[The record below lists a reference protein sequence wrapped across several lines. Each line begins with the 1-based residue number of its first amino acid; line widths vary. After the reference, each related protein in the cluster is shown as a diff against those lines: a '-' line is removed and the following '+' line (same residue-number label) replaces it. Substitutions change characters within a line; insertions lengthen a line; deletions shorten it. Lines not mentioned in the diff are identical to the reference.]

1 MSPENWQKIKAIFN
15 EAVELGSAECED
27 LLKNQ
32 ADTEIL
38 AEVRKLLA
46 AEKQNNFAAP
56 IANLSHLWQDE
67 RAEDFIGKEIGNYK
81 ITREI
86 GRGGMGIVFEA
97 SREGADF
104 SQIAALKI
112 LKRGMDSDAMLRRFR
127 FERQILASLEHPHI
141 ARLLDG
147 GMTADGLQFF
157 ALEYVK
163 GQPLDEYCDEKDL
176 SINERLR
183 LFLQVCAAVSFAHSR
198 LVVHRDL
205 KPSNILVT
213 PDGTVKLLDFGIAK
227 ILTPD
232 EDYKAQTVTAL
243 GMMTPA
249 YASPEQIKGEIVST
263 ASDIYSLGL
272 ILYEL
277 LTGVSAYNF
286 PNNRPDEIAKIIC
299 ETEPPKPSSVISQ
312 QLSVNN
318 LRTDDNER
326 RATNSGQ
333 TTNPKSKIQN
343 PKSLKG
349 DLDTIILKALR
360 KETARRYASVEQFAG
375 DIKRH
380 LDGLPVIARPDTFS
394 YRFEKFVSRNRV
406 SVLAGVLVFLA
417 LAGGIGATSWQAVRA
432 ERARKLSEQR
442 FGEVRQL
449 ANNIVFKYYDE
460 VEKLPNSTKVREMLV
475 TDSLNY
481 FDSLARDENADDALK
496 SELARAFIRIGKVQ
510 GRAYFANLGDVA
522 GAIENYRKGI
532 NLLEPLAAKS
542 GDLKM
547 QSDLINAYSD
557 LSITLRRQG
566 NSAESDALLQK
577 ALTLNESLVQANP
590 DDISLAFRLAT
601 NYLVLGDSLPV
612 GKGAD
617 ENIAAYQKSM
627 TVSESILKR
636 DPNHVRANNIFAAAA
651 DRVATNLLALAKSAV
666 ADEDMNSAKQLWQE
680 AAPIISRNIEI
691 SKKLVALQPEETVN
705 QAILDAATANYGIF
719 LSESG
724 EYAEALKVQ
733 LGSVETFRKNAE
745 KDADNSE
752 QKMLYASVEYVL
764 GATYSRLGEIEKSEQ
779 TFQHALAL
787 FDELVKHDAQ
797 NFDYLQ
803 KRCEAKFAYADEL
816 LQRGEIEN
824 ARKTYEKAFLETEK
838 AAHEKDFAYGESLR
852 GIYLEKIGNCDL
864 ATAKKANQTA
874 AKQIESIKNALIN
887 YRQTAEIWNQHG
899 ARSILGIRQN
909 FQLSVLE
916 RKINRTQAILE
927 NGTRTSV
934 RRSVAA
940 N

>member
-15 EAVELGSAECED
+15 EAVELDSAECED

-32 ADTEIL
+32 ADAEIL

-46 AEKQNNFAAP
+46 AEKHNNFAEP
-56 IANLSHLWQDE
+56 VANLSHLWQDE
-67 RAEDFIGKEIGNYK
+67 RAEDFLGRQIGNYK

-97 SREGADF
+97 SRETADF
-104 SQIAALKI
+104 SQVVALKL

-127 FERQILASLEHPHI
+127 HERQILASLEHPNI

-147 GMTADGLQFF
+147 GMTDDGLQFF

-163 GQPLDEYCDEKDL
+163 GQPLDEYCNEKDL

-213 PDGTVKLLDFGIAK
+213 ENGAVKLLDFGIAK

-232 EDYKAQTVTAL
+232 EEHKTQTVTAL

-277 LTGVSAYNF
+277 LTGIQAYNF

-299 ETEPPKPSSVISQ
+299 ESEPPRPSSVVSGQ
-312 QLSVNN
+312 WSVVSGKTKNS
-318 LRTDDNER
+318 ER
-326 RATNSGQ
+326 RATNGGQ

-360 KETARRYASVEQFAG
+360 KEPARRYASVEQFAG
-375 DIKRH
+375 DVQRH

-406 SVLAGVLVFLA
+406 SVIAGMLVFLA
-417 LAGGIGATSWQAVRA
+417 LAGGIAATSWQAVRA
-432 ERARKLSEQR
+432 ERARKLAEQR

-496 SELARAFIRIGKVQ
+496 SELARAYIRIGKVQ
-510 GRAYFANLGDVA
+510 GRAYFANLGDVS

-542 GDLKM
+542 GDLKL

-566 NSAESDALLQK
+566 NSAESDALLRK
-577 ALTLNESLVQANP
+577 ALTLNESLVEANP
-590 DDISLAFRLAT
+590 DDIPLAFRLST
-601 NYLVLGDSLPV
+601 NYLVLGDSLPI

-617 ENIAAYQKSM
+617 ENIAAYRKSM
-627 TVSESILKR
+627 AVSESILKR

-651 DRVATNLLALAKSAV
+651 DRVATNLMELAKSA
-666 ADEDMNSAKQLWQE
+666 DEDENPDLAKQLWQE
-680 AAPIISRNIEI
+680 AAPIVSQDVEI

-705 QAILDAATANYGIF
+705 QAILDAAIANYGIF
-719 LSESG
+719 LSQSG
-724 EYAEALKVQ
+724 AYDEALKVQ
-733 LGSVETFRKNAE
+733 LDSVKTFRENAE
-745 KDADNSE
+745 KDADNTE
-752 QKMLYASVEYVL
+752 VKMLFASVEVVL
-764 GATYSRLGEIEKSEQ
+764 GATYSRLGEVGKSEQ
-779 TFQHALAL
+779 TYQHALSL
-787 FDELVKHDAQ
+787 FDEIVKHDPQ
-797 NFDYLQ
+797 NFESLQ
-803 KRCEAKFAYADEL
+803 RRSEAKFSYADEL
-816 LQRGEIEN
+816 LQRGEVEN
-824 ARKTYEKAFLETEK
+824 ARKMYEKTYLEIDK
-838 AAHEKDFAYGESLR
+838 PAHEKDFAYGESMR
-852 GIYLEKIGNCDL
+852 GLYLEKLGNCDL
-864 ATAKKANQTA
+864 ATAKKANQPA
-874 AKQIESIKNALIN
+874 AKTVESIKNALN
-887 YRQTAEIWNQHG
+887 NFRQTAEIWNQHG
-899 ARSILGIRQN
+899 AQSIYGVKQN
-909 FQLSVLE
+909 FKFPVLE
-916 RKINRTQAILE
+916 RKINRTQEMLE
-927 NGTRTSV
+927 KL
-934 RRSVAA
+934 
-940 N
+940 